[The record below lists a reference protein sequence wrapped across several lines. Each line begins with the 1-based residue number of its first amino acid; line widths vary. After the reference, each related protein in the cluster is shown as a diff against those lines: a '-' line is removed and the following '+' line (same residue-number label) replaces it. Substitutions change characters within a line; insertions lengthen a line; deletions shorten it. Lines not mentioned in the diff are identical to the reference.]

1 VRYGSRNVRGRRA
14 AAQAAALIFILALPP
29 VYGGVIPLPAE
40 VVPGPGLFSVD
51 RTTVLHALRGDRD
64 AGNAARYLAGL
75 WTRTNALTLPVIG
88 DRARPR
94 DGTHSIVF
102 AHRGGLGP
110 EAYEITVMPQHI
122 TVAASSAAGLF
133 YGAVTLWQ
141 LLPPGNSAG
150 QIPVQTIRD
159 APVYA
164 WRGLML
170 DSARHFQS
178 PAFVRSMIDWMA
190 WHKLNV
196 LHWHLTDDQGWR
208 LEIRKHPRLT
218 SIGAWRVEPDGARY
232 GGFYTQEDVRD
243 IVRFAG
249 TRHVQIVPEIDLP
262 GHATAAIA
270 AYPSLG
276 AAIPVNG
283 AAAPIVSPN
292 WGVLSHLFNLEPQT
306 FRFLEDV
313 LNEVVELFP
322 SPLIHIG
329 GDEVVKDEW
338 NDSPA
343 VQSRARQLGIHG
355 MYALQPY
362 FTQRIARYV
371 AARGRRIIGWDEIL
385 RPGLERGAVVMSWH
399 GVSGAH
405 NAAVAGNDTILSPDP
420 GLYFD
425 HRQST
430 LPTEPPGRLAVVS
443 LEDVYRFQPF
453 DPTLSDKQRVHVLG
467 LQANLWTEH
476 IRTEERVQWMA
487 LPRAAALAEVG
498 WSKPERRSWSHFLE
512 RLAPMFA
519 RYRSFGLNYADSV
532 FAPAARVSRSGD
544 NFSVTLS
551 NQAQGDAASSG
562 EIRYTLDGSEPSPES
577 VRYQSP
583 LTLPPDVEVRAAAF
597 AGPVRTSRT
606 WARRLDAQTIWRRD
620 SHSLEQCSDGIG
632 LLLEPLAG
640 DPARAPLALDI
651 MNPCWIDRG
660 VDLSAGPPI
669 VAAVAPLPFNYEIG
683 AAAAKIRVGDAR
695 SSEGELEIHVDGCST
710 PALLWLPLASAAYA
724 KGVTILPAQQMP
736 RFPGRHDLCLRFAR
750 PRLDPQWALDWIEI
764 RE

>member
-1 VRYGSRNVRGRRA
+1 M
-14 AAQAAALIFILALPP
+14 
-29 VYGGVIPLPAE
+29 
-40 VVPGPGLFSVD
+40 
-51 RTTVLHALRGDRD
+51 LHALRGDRD

-75 WTRTNALTLPVIG
+75 WTRTNGLTLPVISG
-88 DRARPR
+88 RAKPG
-94 DGTHSIVF
+94 DGTHSIAF

-110 EAYEITVMPQHI
+110 EAYEITVMPQQI
-122 TVAASSAAGLF
+122 TVSASSAAGLF

-141 LLPPGNSAG
+141 LLPPGSSGG

-218 SIGAWRVEPDGARY
+218 SIGAWRVEPGGARY

-243 IVRFAG
+243 IVRFAA

-276 AAIPVNG
+276 ALPVTG
-283 AAAPIVSPN
+283 AAPPVVSSN
-292 WGVLSHLFNLEPQT
+292 WGVLTHLFNLEPQT
-306 FRFLEDV
+306 FSFLEDV
-313 LNEVVELFP
+313 LAEVIELFP
-322 SPLIHIG
+322 SPLIHTG

-343 VQSRARQLGIHG
+343 VQARARQLGIHG
-355 MYALQPY
+355 MDALQPY

-385 RPGLERGAVVMSWH
+385 QPGLERGAVVMSWH

-405 NAAVAGNDTILSPDP
+405 GAAVAGNDTILSPDP

-453 DPTLSDKQRVHVLG
+453 DPTLSERQRRRVLG
-467 LQANLWTEH
+467 IQANVWTEH
-476 IRTEERVQWMA
+476 IRTEERVEWMT

-498 WSKPERRSWSHFLE
+498 WSKPERRSWPNFLE

-532 FAPAARVSRSGD
+532 FAPDARVSRSGD

-551 NQAQGDAASSG
+551 NQAHGDAASSG
-562 EIRYTLDGSEPSPES
+562 EIHYTLDGSEPSAES
-577 VRYQSP
+577 ARYESP
-583 LTLPPDVEVRAAAF
+583 LALPAGAEIRAAAF
-597 AGPVRTSRT
+597 AGPARTSRT
-606 WARRLDAQTIWRRD
+606 WRQRLDAQTALRRD
-620 SHSLEQCSDGIG
+620 SHDLEQCSDGIG
-632 LLLEPLAG
+632 LLLEPLFGA
-640 DPARAPLALDI
+640 AANAPLALDI
-651 MNPCWIDRG
+651 MNPCWIDPG
-660 VDLSAGPPI
+660 VDLSAGPEF

-683 AAAAKIRVGDAR
+683 AEAAKIRVGDAR
-695 SSEGELEIHVDGCST
+695 TADGELEIHVGGCST
-710 PALLWLPLASAAYA
+710 PALIWLPLASAAYA
-724 KGVTILPAQQMP
+724 KGVTTLPAQQMP
-736 RFPGRHDLCLRFAR
+736 RLPGRHDLCLRFAR